1 VEFCDGSTLRRSAL
15 FFDTEC
21 KPQSRLA
28 ESLGC
33 RLDERGGVRRGRYE
47 ATEVPG
53 LYVAGNILRDVHL
66 AIVAAAEG
74 AKAAFG
80 INKALTR
87 EAYVLRATGAK
98 RIEHHGP

>member
-1 VEFCDGSTLRRSAL
+1 MCFPAFPARCSNCCVDS
-15 FFDTEC
+15 
-21 KPQSRLA
+21 
-28 ESLGC
+28 
-33 RLDERGGVRRGRYE
+33 GVRRGRYE

-87 EAYVLRATGAK
+87 EAYVLRATGAR